1 MNLKVGDKIRID
13 KLETVIEYFKGNTEE
28 DEMVG
33 TPYGEFNIGLVEKI
47 EDHTFENGLT
57 YAKGYHDYDLKDFVG
72 LIPIRELEDCE
83 EIDGIC
89 QIKHTDNNIVHIGFV
104 VKKWD
109 TASVFTSEWIGS
121 KLAQS
126 AQEKFIAVLD
136 EEIASYSINGGDYMK
151 SMNESVTDGY
161 IIDVLQRIKKKL
173 G

>member
-1 MNLKVGDKIRID
+1 MELKVGDRIRVGE
-13 KLETVIEYFKGNTEE
+13 LETVIEYFKGIDE

-47 EDHTFENGLT
+47 EDHTPENGLT

-109 TASVFTSEWIGS
+109 TASVFTTEWIGS

-126 AQEKFIAVLD
+126 AHEKFIAVLD

-151 SMNESVTDGY
+151 SMNESVTDSM
-161 IIDVLQRIKKKL
+161 IVKVLKSIKEKFE
-173 G
+173 